1 MSSSAKKVDQFA
13 EQATTVG
20 ITGMIPENLSK
31 TMSKDVLKIAESIFE
46 KVEKAGGKAA
56 LQRCIESGG
65 LDMPPIKLTNQE
77 MEYLKGGVAKS
88 SGPTFEQVCA
98 GIGAAT
104 AVWGS
109 IAASVT

>member
-1 MSSSAKKVDQFA
+1 MSSSAKKVDQFS
-13 EQATTVG
+13 EQASTSG
-20 ITGMIPENLSK
+20 LTGMIPA
-31 TMSKDVLKIAESIFE
+31 DVAKNMPKEALRVAEQIFE

-65 LDMPPIKLTNQE
+65 SDLPPMKLTNQE
-77 MEYLKGGVAKS
+77 MEFLKGGYKG
-88 SGPTFEQVCA
+88 GPTFQDVCA

-104 AVWGS
+104 AIWGS

>member
-1 MSSSAKKVDQFA
+1 MSSSAKKVDEFSA
-13 EQATTVG
+13 KASTAG
-20 ITGMIPENLSK
+20 ITGMIPADVAKNIP
-31 TMSKDVLKIAESIFE
+31 KDVLKVAEGIFE

-65 LDMPPIKLTNQE
+65 TDIPAIKLTPKE
-77 MEYLKGGVAKS
+77 MELLNGGLKASFGD
-88 SGPTFEQVCA
+88 VCA
-98 GIGAAT
+98 GVCAVT